1 MSASDNSRV
10 LLEVST
16 TNGFSLA
23 RKVLLTEFRVT
34 EYVEALGCTVGEEL
48 LKVHTSYLTVIQA
61 ALAAFPINGIA
72 HITGGGLIGN
82 TKRLLTDNQSVKIDW
97 NAWKIPPVFNLIK
110 KIGDVPDEDMRRT
123 FNLGIGLVFIV
134 GKQWADPLQAYLRE
148 KNYQSYRIGEIV

>member
-1 MSASDNSRV
+1 MAQYLNHYFIAGNRIFLFGCIRSILGMGKLKQKIREQHRGKGGQGTVQQGIIDLFCRY
-10 LLEVST
+10 EP
-16 TNGFSLA
+16 GFP
-23 RKVLLTEFRVT
+23 V
-34 EYVEALGCTVGEEL
+34 
-48 LKVHTSYLTVIQA
+48 
-61 ALAAFPINGIA
+61 NGIA

-134 GKQWADPLQAYLRE
+134 GKQWADPLQAYLSE